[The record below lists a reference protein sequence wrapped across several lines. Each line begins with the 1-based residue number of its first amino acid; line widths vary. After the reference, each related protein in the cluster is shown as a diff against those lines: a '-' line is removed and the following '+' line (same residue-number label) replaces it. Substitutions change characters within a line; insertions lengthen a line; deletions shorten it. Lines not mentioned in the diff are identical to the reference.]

1 MALVASACGSS
12 SSSGT
17 SAAGASSGV
26 PSSGA
31 IEKTLH
37 YYNWA
42 QYTNPANQKEFSKKY
57 GVHIIESNYTSNEQL
72 LTQLNATKGQSVY
85 DIIVPDADHVNI
97 EKGLGLLLP
106 LNHDLIP
113 NLKNLDPHW
122 TTLSYD
128 PGNKYS
134 VIKDTGITTFARRS
148 DNVPQ
153 NLTSWTEFFDFLPQT
168 GNLNVNFIES
178 PSEVIGV
185 ALIAKGHS
193 MNTDD
198 DGELSDAQDL
208 LMKVRPYVDTIN
220 EVYVDDFISGKIDLG
235 ITYSGDALRVQAGRK
250 GKNDIAIALPD
261 KSEIWIDNWAI
272 SASAS
277 DPYAAHAW
285 INYILEPEPNA
296 REMEYNAYEVG
307 TPKSFPLVQPQSLT
321 TSPLVVFDN
330 DVLTNY
336 EVLRTTPVG
345 LQKREAIW
353 SQFKAG

>member
-1 MALVASACGSS
+1 
-12 SSSGT
+12 
-17 SAAGASSGV
+17 
-26 PSSGA
+26 
-31 IEKTLH
+31 
-37 YYNWA
+37 
-42 QYTNPANQKEFSKKY
+42 
-57 GVHIIESNYTSNEQL
+57 
-72 LTQLNATKGQSVY
+72 
-85 DIIVPDADHVNI
+85 
-97 EKGLGLLLP
+97 
-106 LNHDLIP
+106 
-113 NLKNLDPHW
+113 
-122 TTLSYD
+122 
-128 PGNKYS
+128 
-134 VIKDTGITTFARRS
+134 
-148 DNVPQ
+148 
-153 NLTSWTEFFDFLPQT
+153 
-168 GNLNVNFIES
+168 
-178 PSEVIGV
+178 
-185 ALIAKGHS
+185 